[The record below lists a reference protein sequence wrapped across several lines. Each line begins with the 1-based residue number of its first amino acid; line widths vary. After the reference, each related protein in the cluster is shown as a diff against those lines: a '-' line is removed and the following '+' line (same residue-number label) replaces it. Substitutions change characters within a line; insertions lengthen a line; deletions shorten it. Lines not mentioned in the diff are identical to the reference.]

1 MKKLL
6 VRQKAGRGVELFHS
20 SSIEHK
26 DLEDDI
32 EAFEDHEDDYGDGDT
47 STSTWII
54 DDGAIGA
61 F

>member
-26 DLEDDI
+26 HLDDDI
-32 EAFEDHEDDYGDGDT
+32 EASGFEAFEDHEDDYGDGDT
-47 STSTWII
+47 SIKHKHL
-54 DDGAIGA
+54 DD
-61 F
+61 

>member
-20 SSIEHK
+20 SSIEHEHL
-26 DLEDDI
+26 DDDI

-47 STSTWII
+47 SIKHKHL
-54 DDGAIGA
+54 DD
-61 F
+61 